1 VYNSFG
7 DEIMT
12 NNDDWLT
19 VNEAAELVDYHE
31 ETIRELARNGKITA
45 RKISIVW
52 QVSRKSLLKYVKKV
66 EELGGKRGPKP
77 EEQ

>member
-1 VYNSFG
+1 MMTI
-7 DEIMT
+7 DE
-12 NNDDWLT
+12 DWLT
-19 VNEAAELVDYHE
+19 INDAAKLTNYHE
-31 ETIRELARNGKITA
+31 ETIRELARDGKITA

-52 QVSRKSLLKYVKKV
+52 QVSRKSLLKYVEKV